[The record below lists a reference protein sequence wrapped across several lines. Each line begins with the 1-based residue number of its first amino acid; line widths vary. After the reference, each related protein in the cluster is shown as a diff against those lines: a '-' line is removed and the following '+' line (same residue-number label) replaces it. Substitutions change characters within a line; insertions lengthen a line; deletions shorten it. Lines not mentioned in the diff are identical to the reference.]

1 MKHEG
6 KKWRTNAGTSSYQN
20 YANSAFVPCIPVFQS
35 LLSLPY
41 IYLTY
46 PYISQ
51 YPLHIVHTFN
61 LQSCR
66 KKLAGERS
74 IVVFFFFLIFFFI
87 FVCIKGYPSL
97 APKKEKFHDGERRNK
112 NCVKKLCA
120 SRLHIKNLQSTSSL
134 KDILRRRI
142 EQKLVQ

>member
-1 MKHEG
+1 MRARLRIK
-6 KKWRTNAGTSSYQN
+6 TTQIPPL
-20 YANSAFVPCIPVFQS
+20 FPVFQYS
-35 LLSLPY
+35 NPSFP
-41 IYLTY
+41 YLTY
-46 PYISQ
+46 T
-51 YPLHIVHTFN
+51 LHILTYPSILCILFT
-61 LQSCR
+61 LSTCR
-66 KKLAGERS
+66 VAEKKLAGERS

>member
-1 MKHEG
+1 MRARLRIK
-6 KKWRTNAGTSSYQN
+6 TTQIPPL
-20 YANSAFVPCIPVFQS
+20 FPVFQYS
-35 LLSLPY
+35 NPSFP
-41 IYLTY
+41 YLTY
-46 PYISQ
+46 T
-51 YPLHIVHTFN
+51 LHILTYPSILCILFT
-61 LQSCR
+61 LSTCR
-66 KKLAGERS
+66 VAEKNQQESGASLY
-74 IVVFFFFLIFFFI
+74 FFFFLIFFFI

>member
-1 MKHEG
+1 MRARLRIK
-6 KKWRTNAGTSSYQN
+6 TTQIPPL
-20 YANSAFVPCIPVFQS
+20 FPVFQYS
-35 LLSLPY
+35 NPSFPY
-41 IYLTY
+41 LTYTLHILTY

-74 IVVFFFFLIFFFI
+74 IVVFFFFLFFFFM

-97 APKKEKFHDGERRNK
+97 APKKENFMMESVETKI
-112 NCVKKLCA
+112 A
-120 SRLHIKNLQSTSSL
+120 
-134 KDILRRRI
+134 
-142 EQKLVQ
+142 